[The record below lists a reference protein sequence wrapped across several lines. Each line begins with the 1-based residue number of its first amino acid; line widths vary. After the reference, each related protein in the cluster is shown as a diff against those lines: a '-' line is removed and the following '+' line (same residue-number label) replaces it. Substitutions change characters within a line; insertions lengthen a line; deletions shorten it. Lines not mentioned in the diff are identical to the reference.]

1 MASSK
6 LSGSPLVFSALLLS
20 AALSPAITATG
31 AYNPREMSK
40 LLNWDYNEMAT
51 YLDVSRS
58 SIEKGLAVI
67 EAQPKLQELAGLY
80 LRILEVFY
88 GLRDVS
94 LDDSAVAT
102 VAKAQATAWLN
113 TPLAALD
120 AKRPKDLILAGQ
132 LDVIRDLIDDA
143 DADAAG

>member
-1 MASSK
+1 MTSSK
-6 LSGSPLVFSALLLS
+6 LSGSSLGLSTMLL
-20 AALSPAITATG
+20 AAGLSPAITATG

-40 LLNWDYNEMAT
+40 LLNWDYDEMAS

-58 SIEKGLAVI
+58 SVEKGLAVI

-80 LRILEVFY
+80 LRLLEAFY

-94 LDDSAVAT
+94 LDDTMMAR
-102 VAKAQATAWLN
+102 VAKSQATAWLN

-120 AKRPKDLILAGQ
+120 MKRPKDLIRAGQ